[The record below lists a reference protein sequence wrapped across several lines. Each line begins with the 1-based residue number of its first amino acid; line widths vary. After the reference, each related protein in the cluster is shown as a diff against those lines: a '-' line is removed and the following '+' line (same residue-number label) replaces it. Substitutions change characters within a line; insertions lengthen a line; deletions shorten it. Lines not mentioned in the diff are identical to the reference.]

1 MTDKQRPFGVSM
13 TEREFAE
20 CLPADEA
27 AFRSPI
33 PTQMVSNGEYN
44 PLPQTEKQKKVEF
57 LIKEMAD
64 KEAKRHNMNRREFLA
79 TSSGMATAFIAM
91 NQVYGNM
98 FEVNESEAK
107 NLDAAGDRKA
117 KYKGQ
122 FIFDDQTHF
131 IRDDFKEEGLLG
143 LTKWAEGAKVN
154 PNIGNIPTTLA
165 RYKMDN
171 YLKEIFL
178 DSDTSVALLSG
189 APFDDPNW
197 WLLSND
203 AIQNACRAVN
213 KMAGSVRMLG
223 HSVITPKYPNW
234 MDEVDRAIEELR
246 PVSWKSYTIGD
257 PFGPSKF
264 AWRLDDEKLMYPFYE
279 KAIKAGIN
287 TICIHKG
294 LMPLDYE
301 KAFAGTWEHATV
313 NDLGQ
318 AAKDWPGMNFVI
330 YHAALRPWLAEKPDR
345 EEAQFEKNGYIEWST
360 DLARIPEKFGVK
372 NVYAE
377 LGSVFAS
384 TAVTNPRFCAAFI
397 GQLVNLMGPDR
408 VVWGTDSVWYG
419 SPQWQIEA
427 MRRLEIPQDIMKKQ
441 GWKIPLG
448 DGRGTVKNKI
458 FGLNSAK
465 LYKLDAQKMANE
477 ALSKPFDN
485 DMIAQ
490 MKAEYLAMGGERS
503 NAAYGYIAKDGR
515 KFDFS

>member
-13 TEREFAE
+13 TDREFDE
-20 CLPADEA
+20 CLHADEA

-44 PLPQTEKQKKVEF
+44 PLPQTENQKKVEF

-64 KEAKRHNMNRREFLA
+64 KEAKRHNMSRRQFLA
-79 TSSGMATAFIAM
+79 TSAGMATAFVAM
-91 NQVYGNM
+91 NQVYGTV
-98 FEVNESEAK
+98 FEVDEAEAK

-131 IRDDFKEEGLLG
+131 IRDDFKEEGLTG
-143 LTKWAEGAKVN
+143 LTKWAEGAGVN

-203 AIQNACRAVN
+203 AIQNACRSVN

-223 HSVITPKYPNW
+223 HSIITPKYPNW
-234 MDEVDRAIEELR
+234 MDEVDRAIEELK
-246 PVSWKSYTIGD
+246 PVSWKAYTIGD
-257 PFGPSKF
+257 PFGPSKY
-264 AWRLDDEKLMYPFYE
+264 AWKLDDEKLMYPFYE
-279 KAIKAGIN
+279 KALKAGIN

-294 LMPLDYE
+294 LMPRDYE

-313 NDLGQ
+313 NDLGK
-318 AAKDWPGMNFVI
+318 AAKDWPKMNFVI
-330 YHAALRPWLAEKPDR
+330 YHAALRPWLADKPDM
-345 EEAQFEKNGYIEWST
+345 EMAEFERTGYIKWST
-360 DLARIPEKFGVK
+360 DLARIPEKYGVN

-384 TAVTNPRFCAAFI
+384 TAVTDPKFCAAFV
-397 GQLVNLMGPDR
+397 GQMVNLMGPDR

-427 MRRLEIPQDIMKKQ
+427 MRRLEIPESIMKKQ

-465 LYKLDAQKMANE
+465 LYKLDAQKMALDAVNN
-477 ALSKPFDN
+477 PFN
-485 DMIAQ
+485 TDMIAK
-490 MKAEYLAMGGERS
+490 MKQEYLAMGGERS
-503 NAAYGYIAKDGR
+503 NTAYGYIAKQGR
-515 KFDFS
+515 SFG